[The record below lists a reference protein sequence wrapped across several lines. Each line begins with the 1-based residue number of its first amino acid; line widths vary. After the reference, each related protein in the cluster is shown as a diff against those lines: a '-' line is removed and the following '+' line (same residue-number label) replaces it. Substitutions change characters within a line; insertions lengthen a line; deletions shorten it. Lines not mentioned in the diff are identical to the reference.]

1 MVVEKLKH
9 EKKKNVR
16 KNLYN
21 KSTRNAAD
29 KAVKQVKVLENLTES
44 ESSLLD
50 SSHEQESLVF
60 TKNKQNLRG
69 ELTNITDETYDFF
82 TYLDNSL

>member
-1 MVVEKLKH
+1 M
-9 EKKKNVR
+9 R

-69 ELTNITDETYDFF
+69 ELTNIIDETYDFF